1 MVPVGTRFLIVD
13 DFETVRQSVIKTLD
27 DLAISGD
34 YIEAENIEDAKEM
47 LKKQQDAN
55 EPVGF
60 IICDWNMPGGNGI
73 DLLHWVREDS
83 SFDSVP
89 FMMLTTENEAAKVL
103 DAIEAGVDNYCIKPW
118 KTSDFLS
125 RLNACW
131 EKRIS

>member
-13 DFETVRQSVIKTLD
+13 DFETVRQSVMRTLD

-34 YIEAENIEDAKEM
+34 YLQAENIEDAKK
-47 LKKQQDAN
+47 LLKQQQEAG
-55 EPVGF
+55 EEVGF

-73 DLLHWVREDS
+73 DLLHWVRADD
-83 SFDSVP
+83 SFDAVP

-118 KTSDFLS
+118 KTPDFLS
-125 RLNACW
+125 RLNASW
-131 EKRIS
+131 EKRLE